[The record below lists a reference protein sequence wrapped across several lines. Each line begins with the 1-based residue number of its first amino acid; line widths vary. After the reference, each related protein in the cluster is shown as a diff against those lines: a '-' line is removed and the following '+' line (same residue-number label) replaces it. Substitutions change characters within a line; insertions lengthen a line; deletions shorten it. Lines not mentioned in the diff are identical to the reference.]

1 MLMLSLFV
9 MGHHLGSGA
18 SSLLLPDQKAAK
30 VKKIFGRVLRNKRPG
45 LFANPRKRPL
55 EWGDPACGET
65 CCHAGCC
72 TVEGH
77 PCSCSRVAFAA
88 ALLGRACSSTAD
100 GTRRPSTAA
109 CRCAGRRSVVW
120 LSIRVVNDAGA
131 ADASGRRGE
140 WLRSRRRLRWRLGCP
155 QPFASTVLVALTPP
169 WSRALPSHLPVCP
182 VQLAV
187 ARLPGSVSRAPVFC
201 VGVEG

>member
-1 MLMLSLFV
+1 MLMLLLFV

-77 PCSCSRVAFAA
+77 PCSCSRVAFRQLFWGGLVRRRPMARAAHPQPHAA
-88 ALLGRACSSTAD
+88 ARGD
-100 GTRRPSTAA
+100 GPS
-109 CRCAGRRSVVW
+109 CG
-120 LSIRVVNDAGA
+120 
-131 ADASGRRGE
+131 
-140 WLRSRRRLRWRLGCP
+140 
-155 QPFASTVLVALTPP
+155 
-169 WSRALPSHLPVCP
+169 
-182 VQLAV
+182 
-187 ARLPGSVSRAPVFC
+187 
-201 VGVEG
+201 